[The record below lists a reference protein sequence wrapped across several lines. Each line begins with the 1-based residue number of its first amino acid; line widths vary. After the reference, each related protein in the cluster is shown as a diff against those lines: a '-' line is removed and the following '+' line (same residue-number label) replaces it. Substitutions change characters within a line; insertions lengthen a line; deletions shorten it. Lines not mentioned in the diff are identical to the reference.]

1 MKKTYILFTIL
12 LLTSCKIL
20 KLVPQEKITLKNN
33 RLSFELIENQMLVNN
48 EINQKAVKL
57 LFDTGAG
64 PTVITDSTL
73 ITKESMENKI
83 SFGSAN
89 LPDGTKLNNTF
100 VQANQENEM
109 FYFEKHLVVPFFTS
123 NFSKKC
129 KPDSNIK
136 GIMGM
141 TAMNKLRKDLGELS
155 LKFDFDTNTI
165 VRLTADEVDE
175 SIKNYIS
182 INAKFIKRRY
192 IEIELEING
201 KKDFYLFD
209 TGNSAFDIIT
219 NAKNLSGMNPT
230 IELKG
235 LILQTIKGEVSE
247 SKSSIYKN
255 TPIDLAN
262 EKEVATIFVNPLI
275 KDNNIGLNFI
285 KKFNWIVDYQN
296 KKVYFKKRNY
306 KADEISSKEYKQD
319 YYVIVNDEDKLKV
332 VLKKINKDKY
342 AIGQEIISVNDTLIN
357 SENVCHYMNM
367 LNKEN
372 WNDLKIEVK

>member
-83 SFGSAN
+83 SFGSVE
-89 LPDGTKLNNTF
+89 LIDGTKFNSAF

-109 FYFEKHLVVPFFTS
+109 FYFEKHLVAPFFTS

-129 KPDSNIK
+129 KPDYNIK

-141 TAMNKLRKDLGELS
+141 NAMNKLRKELGELS

-165 VRLTADEVDE
+165 VRLTADEIDE
-175 SIKNYIS
+175 AIKNYIP
-182 INAKFIKRRY
+182 INAKFVKRRL
-192 IEIELEING
+192 IEIELEINE

-209 TGNSAFDIIT
+209 TGNSAFDIII
-219 NAKNLSGMNPT
+219 NPKNLSGMNPT
-230 IELKG
+230 LELKG
-235 LILQTIKGEVSE
+235 FIVKSLQGKVNE

-255 TPIDLAN
+255 TPIGLAN

-296 KKVYFKKRNY
+296 KKVYLKKRNY

-319 YYVIVNDEDKLKV
+319 YYVSVNDEDKLKI

-372 WNDLKIEVK
+372 WNDFKIEVK